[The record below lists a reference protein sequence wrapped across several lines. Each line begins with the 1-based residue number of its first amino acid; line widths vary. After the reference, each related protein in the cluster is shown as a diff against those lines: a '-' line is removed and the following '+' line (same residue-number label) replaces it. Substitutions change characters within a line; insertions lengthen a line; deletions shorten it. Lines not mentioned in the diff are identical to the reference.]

1 MPIVFKDDNNIY
13 QVRPPAS
20 SVQLMERVCNHWLK
34 KILHVLEAAGDN
46 VKTYNE
52 IKKEVQPTSEKMF
65 SNALIEL
72 DAYGFIRKRHDPT
85 KPKAR
90 SNDYVLTEQGRSL
103 LAVIN
108 QLQLWADNNHK
119 NIEETTIS
127 WNQDRQLNNSIG

>member
-13 QVRPPAS
+13 QVQPPAS
-20 SVQLMERVCNHWLK
+20 PEQLLERVCNHWLK
-34 KILHVLEAAGDN
+34 TILHVLEAAGDN
-46 VKTYNE
+46 VMTYNE

-65 SNALIEL
+65 AHALIEL
-72 DAYGFIRKRHDPT
+72 DAYGFIRKKHDPT

-90 SNDYVLTEQGRSL
+90 SNDYALTEQGRSL

-119 NIEETTIS
+119 NIEETTIG
-127 WNQDRQLNNSIG
+127 WNQDRKLNNSIR

>member
-13 QVRPPAS
+13 QVRPPVS
-20 SVQLMERVCNHWLK
+20 SEQLLERVSNHWLK
-34 KILHVLEAAGDN
+34 KILYVLEASGDN

-65 SNALIEL
+65 AHALIEL
-72 DAYGFIRKRHDPT
+72 DAYGLIRKRHDPT
-85 KPKAR
+85 KPKSR
-90 SNDYVLTEQGRSL
+90 SNDYAITEQGRSL

-127 WNQDRQLNNSIG
+127 WNQDRKLNNTIG